1 MKTIIKFLFTLLIL
15 FAFSCSQETTLD
27 PLSTDFEAGSLKGVS
42 AKSSTKTTV
51 DIWDLVNTPPPP
63 PFEPVVVGSSTLN
76 RKANGITVNFKC
88 TGLTPGYTYTL
99 WWVIWNN
106 ADECATPGACLDT
119 DFPEPGSADN
129 VVGVEVLYAAGHVV
143 GNNGKGNF
151 SAHLKVDD
159 TSGSINSEL
168 FGIISVGGLQSGNT
182 LGAEVHAVLRS
193 HGPAVPGMINEQID
207 SYDGGCDNPFAFP
220 PFSETP
226 DAEGE
231 CGDIYA
237 AIYAPVN

>member
-1 MKTIIKFLFTLLIL
+1 MKTKIKFLFALLIL
-15 FAFSCSQETTLD
+15 IAFSCSQETTSD
-27 PLSTDFEAGSLKGVS
+27 PLPTDSGAEGLNIVL
-42 AKSSTKTTV
+42 AKSSTKITV
-51 DIWDLVNTPPPP
+51 DVWDLVNSPLPPAPP
-63 PFEPVVVGSSTLN
+63 LVVGSSTLN

-88 TGLTPGYTYTL
+88 TGLTPGYAYTL

-106 ADECATPGACLDT
+106 PDACAIPGVCLDT
-119 DFPEPGSADN
+119 DFPAPGGGVN
-129 VVGVEVLYAAGHVV
+129 VVEVEVLFAAGHVV

-151 SAHLKVDD
+151 SAHLKVDN
-159 TSGSINSEL
+159 TAGSVYEL
-168 FGIISVGGLQSGNT
+168 FGIPSVGGLQSGNT
-182 LGAEVHAVLRS
+182 KGAEVHAVLRS
-193 HGPAVPGMINEQID
+193 HGPAVPGLINEQID

-226 DAEGE
+226 DEVGE